1 MKYEKFEKLIFESF
15 VRPTEM
21 LCTIKNKE
29 IILDKGEEM
38 FLKGIALSNLEDLK
52 EAEELIKSAICY
64 LESEEKVIAAYIEMG
79 IIKCKNN
86 MVLDGIVWFYS
97 ALEKSSFIENES
109 LSISVLINIS
119 NVISFY
125 GMKKESIDILES
137 IDLSKYKK
145 VANNQIYN
153 LSLIIIATIY
163 YKNFKTSLG
172 EDIEKEIYLKGFENS
187 FILDKYINIMYIYKA
202 LAYKDL
208 SLGENSYKWLNE
220 NITYPTE
227 KVKFKYIF
235 SKIIENFKEETYI
248 VKFLD
253 EIIKDSI
260 KYGNDFILL
269 RCIED
274 IYKKGYIKN
283 ISKDICVS
291 VFLRESKR
299 FNEEKQNLMNFTI
312 NNISEKLLLK
322 KNLLNRKH
330 KICKL
335 SEEISELKVE
345 SVKDGLTGAFNRLY
359 LDSFSADRLRKKFFT
374 IAFMDLDNFKLVNDT
389 RGHIF
394 GDRVLVE
401 MSSNL
406 ECLLRNKGSLIRF
419 GGDEFIVFLEHNDI
433 GEGLELIK
441 YIHKN
446 INGLSISRYSKY
458 DISVSTGSLT
468 IEKSR
473 VFEKSIYKYI
483 EECDRLMYKVKGDS
497 KNNFIHKYIC

>member
-1 MKYEKFEKLIFESF
+1 MEYKNFEKLIFESF
-15 VRPTEM
+15 LRPTEM

-29 IILDKGEEM
+29 IFLDKGEEM
-38 FLKGIALSNLEDLK
+38 FLKGIALSNLEKFL

-64 LESEEKVIAAYIEMG
+64 LESEEKVIEAYIEMG
-79 IIKCKNN
+79 KIKCRNN
-86 MVLDGIVWFYS
+86 MMLDGIVWFYS
-97 ALEKSSFIENES
+97 ALEKASLIENRA
-109 LSISVLINIS
+109 LTYSVLINIS
-119 NVISFY
+119 YVISFY
-125 GMKKESIDILES
+125 GMHKESIEILDNIDI
-137 IDLSKYKK
+137 SKYKK
-145 VANNQIYN
+145 IANNEIYN
-153 LSLIIIATIY
+153 LSLITIATIY
-163 YKNFKTSLG
+163 YKNNKLNLG
-172 EDIEKEIYLKGFENS
+172 EKIEKEISFKKVKDSFVLK
-187 FILDKYINIMYIYKA
+187 KYKNIMELYKA
-202 LAYKDL
+202 LAYKNL
-208 SLGENSYKWLNE
+208 ELGEKSYKYLME
-220 NITYPTE
+220 NTNYDVE
-227 KVKFKYIF
+227 KVRYKYVFFKLLDGYKEKEFIIGF
-235 SKIIENFKEETYI
+235 LEEIIEE
-248 VKFLD
+248 
-253 EIIKDSI
+253 SI

-269 RCIED
+269 RGIED
-274 IYKKGYIKN
+274 IYNKGYIKN
-283 ISKDICVS
+283 ISKDICIS

-299 FNEEKQNLMNFTI
+299 FNEEKQSLMNFTI

-322 KNLLNRKH
+322 KNLLNRKN

-419 GGDEFIVFLEHNDI
+419 GGDEFIVFFEHNDI

-446 INGLSISRYSKY
+446 INGLSVSRYSKY

-473 VFEKSIYKYI
+473 MFEKSIYKYI

>member
-1 MKYEKFEKLIFESF
+1 MEYKNFEKLIFESF
-15 VRPTEM
+15 VRPSEM
-21 LCTIKNKE
+21 LCTIENKE
-29 IILDKGEEM
+29 INLDKGEEM
-38 FLKGIALSNLEDLK
+38 FLKGIALSNLERFL

-64 LESEEKVIAAYIEMG
+64 LESEEKVIEAYIEMG
-79 IIKCKNN
+79 KIKCRNN
-86 MVLDGIVWFYS
+86 MMLDGIVWFYS
-97 ALEKSSFIENES
+97 ALEKASLIENLALTS
-109 LSISVLINIS
+109 SVLINIS
-119 NVISFY
+119 YVISFY
-125 GMKKESIDILES
+125 GMKKESIEILDS
-137 IDLSKYKK
+137 IDISGFKRRSSSEK
-145 VANNQIYN
+145 YN

-163 YKNFKTSLG
+163 YKNRKPSLG
-172 EDIEKEIYLKGFENS
+172 ENIEKDIEFKKFKDS
-187 FILDKYINIMYIYKA
+187 FILKKYKNIMELYKA
-202 LAYKDL
+202 LAYKDIT
-208 SLGENSYKWLNE
+208 LGEKSYRYLMENTNSP
-220 NITYPTE
+220 IE
-227 KVKFKYIF
+227 KVRYKYVY
-235 SKIIENFKEETYI
+235 SKLLDGVKEESYI
-248 VKFLD
+248 IGFIE
-253 EIIKDSI
+253 EIVKDSI

-274 IYKKGYIKN
+274 IYKMGYIKN
-283 ISKDICVS
+283 ISKDICIS
-291 VFLRESKR
+291 VFLRESNR

-322 KNLLNRKH
+322 KNLLNRKN

-419 GGDEFIVFLEHNDI
+419 GGDEFIVFFEHNDI

-446 INGLSISRYSKY
+446 INGLSVSRYSKY

-468 IEKSR
+468 IEKNR

>member
-1 MKYEKFEKLIFESF
+1 MEYKNFEKLIFESF
-15 VRPTEM
+15 VRPSEM

-38 FLKGIALSNLEDLK
+38 FLKGIALSNLEKFL
-52 EAEELIKSAICY
+52 EAEDLIKSAICY
-64 LESEEKVIAAYIEMG
+64 LESEEKVIEAYIEMG
-79 IIKCKNN
+79 RIKCRNN
-86 MVLDGIVWFYS
+86 MMLDGIVWFYS
-97 ALEKSSFIENES
+97 ALEKASLIEDRA
-109 LSISVLINIS
+109 LTTLVLINIS
-119 NVISFY
+119 YVISFY
-125 GMKKESIDILES
+125 GMQKESIEILDNIDIA
-137 IDLSKYKK
+137 KYKK
-145 VANNQIYN
+145 VARNEIYN
-153 LSLIIIATIY
+153 LSLVTMATIY
-163 YKNFKTSLG
+163 YKNGKPNLG
-172 EDIEKEIYLKGFENS
+172 EAIEKDIDFKEFEDS
-187 FILDKYINIMYIYKA
+187 FVLNKFKNIMKLYKG
-202 LAYKDL
+202 LANRDL
-208 SLGENSYKWLNE
+208 SLGKKSYKYLME
-220 NITYPTE
+220 NTTYAIE
-227 KVKFKYIF
+227 KVRYKYVF
-235 SKIIENFKEETYI
+235 SKLLDEFKDEEYIIG
-248 VKFLD
+248 FLE

-269 RCIED
+269 RCVEK
-274 IYKKGYIKN
+274 IYKKGYVKN
-283 ISKDICVS
+283 ISKDLCIS
-291 VFLRESKR
+291 VFLRENKR

-322 KNLLNRKH
+322 KNLLNRKS

-419 GGDEFIVFLEHNDI
+419 GGDEFIVFFEHNDI

-446 INGLSISRYSKY
+446 INGLSVSRYSKY

-473 VFEKSIYKYI
+473 MFE
-483 EECDRLMYKVKGDS
+483 
-497 KNNFIHKYIC
+497 